1 MSQGSSSSLQPPSSS
16 KRSRPLKEWVCER
29 DLIST
34 SFRVCGAGVLLVS
47 NPLESPSGFDCFFN
61 GDDSLEHTANNSSSI
76 ILIRCFERDEDFSR
90 PRSTAIM
97 PSTNFRWFFFFFFLS
112 DELPLK
118 AFSRQWSLKF
128 HLKIYFHLI
137 FNQMFQK
144 PSYSKYLLYHV
155 MSVTV

>member
-1 MSQGSSSSLQPPSSS
+1 MSQCSSSSLQPPSSS
-16 KRSRPLKEWVCER
+16 KRSCPLKEWVCER

-61 GDDSLEHTANNSSSI
+61 GDDSLEHTANNSLSL
-76 ILIRCFERDEDFSR
+76 ILICCFERDKDFGR
-90 PRSTAIM
+90 PHSTAIM
-97 PSTNFRWFFFFFFLS
+97 PSTNFRWFFFFF
-112 DELPLK
+112 DELHLK

-128 HLKIYFHLI
+128 HLRVYFHLI
-137 FNQMFQK
+137 FDQMFQK

-155 MSVTV
+155 MNVTV